1 MSKIKSNPDKTI
13 LVIITGLLLFYFF
26 NKNEFLLLSIL
37 IICLIG
43 VLSKYL
49 SEKIE
54 FLWFKLAYVLSLII
68 PNILLSFI
76 FYFFLF
82 PIAILSRISSN
93 DPLFLKNKMDTLYR
107 TVNKNFDK
115 KDFKN
120 TW

>member
-54 FLWFKLAYVLSLII
+54 FLWFKLAYILSLII
-68 PNILLSFI
+68 PNIILSLI

-82 PIAILSRISSN
+82 PIGL
-93 DPLFLKNKMDTLYR
+93 L
-107 TVNKNFDK
+107 
-115 KDFKN
+115 
-120 TW
+120 